1 MANSTFHIGELSN
14 LFNISVDSIRYY
26 EKKGLICPTRNENN
40 GYREYS
46 LDDFQTLVM
55 IRELLGLDFHKEQI
69 SEFLKNGNVR
79 YGAFYYKGKD
89 GSSSKEKGADCQPD
103 SVFAS
108 CAE

>member
-26 EKKGLICPTRNENN
+26 EKKGLICPT
-40 GYREYS
+40 Y
-46 LDDFQTLVM
+46 
-55 IRELLGLDFHKEQI
+55 FHH
-69 SEFLKNGNVR
+69 NGNVR

-108 CAE
+108 RTE